1 MGAKSRLLFLLV
13 ASLIGIGFA
22 LIPATEAETPHRI
35 EKIAHQDAK
44 IENIISI
51 FVNNEIDKE
60 IPYSLTLDIFSE
72 DLQENIDLE
81 SSNHV
86 FSINGIQTY
95 NANFTFTIPSSGNYL
110 FNITLLSNDDGQI
123 STYSIENEYLF
134 YETTSTNLEDT
145 ITDYY
150 LDENDHAN
158 WIYDANEDYI
168 SLINIENEYNTGIVL
183 GPYDTLG
190 KKENTL
196 NISTFFEKAEST
208 QYSISYCKDFNSEQL
223 YSTIWTE
230 IYSLNDDSPNNLE
243 IDIEEESNIY
253 LRILAIDSENN
264 PSSYWNIANIKHK
277 YVTIKHQL
285 KINHDEHYFFNI
297 DELPEIKINL
307 ENTGKF
313 NQQIGNISIAINLYS
328 DSELIETYTSSPN
341 LLSNEMQN
349 VTFRLPDL
357 EAGNHYCSIQVLLID
372 ENVYYWEDIILIS
385 ISGTNLGDVLPL
397 VSSFEKL
404 NLLIETDD
412 ISTLEYE
419 TINLVKN
426 YYIIPIVSENEITIL
441 QGDFRLISAIS
452 MDQNKFKIVA
462 EEESQDTVEGILA
475 PLVIFEDFKGYN
487 TKVNIKNEGFYSESY
502 QISYFFASA
511 FIQSVEGAQSITL
524 DAGKNADIEISL
536 VPHSKVPREGG
547 SQLRVEI
554 SDQYETKAI
563 TYILSYSATN
573 IEITEQKCNKHS
585 LLLGQEIICSS
596 SILNKGYTSNSLSVD
611 IIVTSNNEERQIIDQ
626 INIDELRNG
635 ESVVIQT
642 TYFPKT
648 DANFRIGIEINSEGT
663 LLNSKEIK
671 ENINVVSATDEQETS
686 INTISTPE
694 IKLTHSVLAIS
705 FAGMVFQFSRSENF
719 RYLTF
724 KFFIPLYSRLQK
736 DTLADEP
743 TRQKL
748 LSTIYTEPGANF
760 TLLKEKLG
768 LHNGTLAHHINILE
782 NNDMITSHRSGRQRL
797 FFPFGGV
804 LNNKLRSSLITNQ
817 TQKDIITIVKDN
829 PGITQS
835 MVSRNL
841 NVSRQKVN
849 YHVNCLSNESV
860 IKVEKQGRITRLYPM
875 HFT

>member
-35 EKIAHQDAK
+35 ENIAHQDAK
-44 IENIISI
+44 NENIISI

-95 NANFTFTIPSSGNYL
+95 HANFTFTIPSSGNYL
-110 FNITLLSNDDGQI
+110 FNITLLSNDDGEI
-123 STYSIENEYLF
+123 STYSIEKEYLF
-134 YETTSTNLEDT
+134 YETTSTNLEST

-158 WIYDANEDYI
+158 WIYDANEDSI
-168 SLINIENEYNTGIVL
+168 SLINIKNEYNTGIVL

-230 IYSLNDDSPNNLE
+230 IYSLNGDSPNNIE
-243 IDIEEESNIY
+243 IDLEEESNIY
-253 LRILAIDSENN
+253 IRILAIDSENN

-285 KINHDEHYFFNI
+285 KVNHDEHYFFNI

-313 NQQIGNISIAINLYS
+313 NQQIGNISMAIHLYS
-328 DSELIETYTSSPN
+328 DKGLMETYTSSPN

-372 ENVYYWEDIILIS
+372 ENVYYLEDIILIS
-385 ISGTNLGDVLPL
+385 ISSTNL
-397 VSSFEKL
+397 
-404 NLLIETDD
+404 D

-419 TINLVKN
+419 AINLVNN
-426 YYIIPIVSENEITIL
+426 YYIIPILSEYEITIL

-487 TKVNIKNEGFYSESY
+487 TKVNIKNEGFHSENY

-511 FIQSVEGAQSITL
+511 FIQSVEGAESITL

-536 VPHSKVPREGG
+536 MPHSKVPREGG

-563 TYILSYSATN
+563 TYILSYSATT

-585 LLLGQEIICSS
+585 LLLGQEITCTS
-596 SILNKGYTSNSLSVD
+596 SILNSGYTSNSLSVD
-611 IIVTSNNEERQIIDQ
+611 IIVTSNNEERQIVDQ
-626 INIDELRNG
+626 ISIDELRNG

-748 LSTIYTEPGANF
+748 LSTIYTEPGTNF

-782 NNDMITSHRSGRQRL
+782 NNNMITSHRSGRQRL

-804 LNNKLRSSLITNQ
+804 LNSELRSSLITNQ
-817 TQKDIITIVKDN
+817 TQKDIIIIVKDN

-841 NVSRQKVN
+841 KVSRQKVN

>member
-1 MGAKSRLLFLLV
+1 MGAKLRLLFLLV
-13 ASLIGIGFA
+13 ASLIGISFA
-22 LIPATEAETPHRI
+22 LIPATEAETPHQI
-35 EKIAHQDAK
+35 EEIAHQDAK

-51 FVNNEIDKE
+51 IVNNEVEKE

-72 DLQENIDLE
+72 DLQESIDIE

-86 FSINGIQTY
+86 FSIDGIQTY
-95 NANFTFTIPSSGNYL
+95 RANFTFTIPSSGNYL

-123 STYSIENEYLF
+123 STYSISKEYLF
-134 YETTSTNLEDT
+134 YETTLTDLENT
-145 ITDYY
+145 IADYY

-158 WIYDANEDYI
+158 WIYNGNENLI
-168 SLINIENEYNTGIVL
+168 SLINIEDEYNTGIVL

-190 KKENTL
+190 KKKNKL
-196 NISTFFEKAEST
+196 NINTSFEKAEST

-223 YSTIWTE
+223 YSTVWNE
-230 IYSLNDDSPNNLE
+230 IYSLNNDSPNNLE
-243 IDIEEESNIY
+243 IDIEEGSNIY

-264 PSSYWNIANIKHK
+264 PTSYWNIVSIEHK
-277 YVTIKHQL
+277 YVTVKHQL
-285 KINHDEHYFFNI
+285 KVNHDEHYFFNI
-297 DELPEIKINL
+297 HEVPEIAINL

-328 DSELIETYTSSPN
+328 NGELIETYTSSPN
-341 LLSNEMQN
+341 LLSNEIQDIN
-349 VTFRLPDL
+349 FRLPNLD
-357 EAGNHYCSIQVLLID
+357 AGNHYCSIEVLLID
-372 ENVYYWEDIILIS
+372 KNVYYLEDIILIS
-385 ISGTNLGDVLPL
+385 ISSTNLGNVLPL

-404 NLLIETDD
+404 NLLIEADD

-419 TINLVKN
+419 TINLVN
-426 YYIIPIVSENEITIL
+426 NFYIIPIVSENEITIS
-441 QGDFRLISAIS
+441 QDDFRLISAIS

-475 PLVIFEDFKGYN
+475 PLVIFEDFTNYN
-487 TKVNIKNEGFYSESY
+487 VKINLENEGFYSENY

-511 FIQSVEGAQSITL
+511 FIQSVEGPESLTL
-524 DAGKNADIEISL
+524 DAGKSTDLEINL
-536 VPHSKVPREGG
+536 MPRYKVPREGG

-563 TYILSYSATN
+563 TYILSYSATT

-585 LLLGQEIICSS
+585 LLLGQEITCTS
-596 SILNKGYTSNSLSVD
+596 SILNSGYTSNSLSID
-611 IIVTSNNEERQIIDQ
+611 IIVTSDNEERQIIDQ
-626 INIDELRNG
+626 VSIDELRNG

-642 TYFPKT
+642 TYFPKNN
-648 DANFRIGIEINSEGT
+648 ANFRIGIEINSEGS
-663 LLNSKEIK
+663 LLNSKQIL

-686 INTISTPE
+686 ISIISTPK

-705 FAGMVFQFSRSENF
+705 LAGMVFQFRRSENF

-748 LSTIYTEPGANF
+748 LSTIYTEPGTNF

-782 NNDMITSHRSGRQRL
+782 NNNMITSHRSGRQRL

-804 LNNKLRSSLITNQ
+804 LNNKLRTSLITNK

-849 YHVNCLSNESV
+849 YHVNCLSNESI